1 MSAARHGLRRRLVAA
16 FALFALATALC
27 FSVVSVLFVYSV
39 EDSLFANL
47 LEREAKYQQG
57 RAAPDVAAPTR
68 LDFVTLHA
76 SPATFPADLARPF
89 RAHPQRREFA
99 GEQGRHY
106 HLRRLAPGQPSGP
119 DGAGAYLVAEVG
131 AQLVVRP
138 RLPSLLAILAYATLA
153 SLGVTLTLG
162 YWLARRATAPLTRLA
177 DLLARAAPG
186 QLPPR
191 FAEGLADNEIAT
203 LARALEQAMARSAA
217 FIEREQ
223 HFTRDASHE
232 LRTPLAVVE
241 GAAEL
246 LAQQA
251 LAPAAAD
258 QVQRIRS
265 AAAHM
270 TQTVAT
276 LLSLAREETSPAP
289 PESFA
294 LLPLI
299 ESTVL
304 QFAYLLDGKAAHIE
318 VDVAPRATLH
328 GHRPVLAILLSNV
341 ISNAFSHAG
350 GGTIRIFLEG
360 ECLVVADNGPG
371 IEAALYRRLY
381 QAGAKGAASGGYGLG
396 LSIAQRLGERFGI
409 ALSVENGAAGGTRA
423 VLRFGPDCGLPPA
436 PASAPAL

>member
-1 MSAARHGLRRRLVAA
+1 MSA
-16 FALFALATALC
+16 
-27 FSVVSVLFVYSV
+27 
-39 EDSLFANL
+39 
-47 LEREAKYQQG
+47 Q
-57 RAAPDVAAPTR
+57 
-68 LDFVTLHA
+68 
-76 SPATFPADLARPF
+76 
-89 RAHPQRREFA
+89 
-99 GEQGRHY
+99 
-106 HLRRLAPGQPSGP
+106 
-119 DGAGAYLVAEVG
+119 
-131 AQLVVRP
+131 
-138 RLPSLLAILAYATLA
+138 
-153 SLGVTLTLG
+153 
-162 YWLARRATAPLTRLA
+162 
-177 DLLARAAPG
+177 
-186 QLPPR
+186 
-191 FAEGLADNEIAT
+191 
-203 LARALEQAMARSAA
+203 
-217 FIEREQ
+217 
-223 HFTRDASHE
+223 
-232 LRTPLAVVE
+232 
-241 GAAEL
+241 
-246 LAQQA
+246 
-251 LAPAAAD
+251 AAA

-371 IEAALYRRLY
+371 IEAALYRRLC